1 VQTSLETSIESLK
14 KFGLVVLCLGL
25 LLALAWPPGGLVLAV
40 LGFLFYLVLR
50 FVNNNAA
57 CYYLVDVEKKKIIY
71 HVELPFFQRDY
82 DDLSFS
88 QFNCVGVRTDWRTA
102 SKLQAGKSAWFG
114 NESDYDII
122 YKWKYQ
128 LVGITSKGKTI
139 ELGLWKEGG
148 YSQLNILAKQLAEI
162 MEVKC
167 KPAKKDFI
175 NRKKNTNKGYMLV
188 SRRFSWWKDSME
200 GRSILLFAG
209 VFAISIVL
217 TILDALAGVLGL
229 K

>member
-1 VQTSLETSIESLK
+1 L
-14 KFGLVVLCLGL
+14 FF
-25 LLALAWPPGGLVLAV
+25 AAF
-40 LGFLFYLVLR
+40 GFLFFLFCR

-57 CYYLVDVEKKKIIY
+57 CYYLVDAEKKKIIY
-71 HVELPFFQRDY
+71 HVELPFWQRDY
-82 DDLSFS
+82 EDLRFAD
-88 QFNCVGVRTDWRTA
+88 FNCVGVRTDWETA
-102 SKLQAGKSAWFG
+102 SKLKAGKSAWFA

-128 LVGITSKGKTI
+128 LVGITARGKTI
-139 ELGLWKEGG
+139 ELGLWKDGA

-167 KPAKKDFI
+167 RPAKKGFV

-188 SRRFSWWKDSME
+188 NRRFSWWKDSME
-200 GRSILLFAG
+200 GRAILLIGG

-217 TILDALAGVLGL
+217 TILDAIAGVLGL